1 LACTNSVL
9 QRIDVYT
16 ARTTGG
22 WQDINMP
29 SHNDRNMT
37 GHSPLGAATMRK
49 RLRDNSLSLVMFSL
63 FGLCLLGHSLAGYA
77 AYRDDQQAHR
87 QPPIHYTA
95 YVTSSHFWASVF
107 ENWES
112 EFLQM
117 AAYVLATV
125 FCFQRGSAESKDPDA
140 YEEVDADPR
149 QHQHEPQAP
158 GPVRKGGLALTLYAH
173 SLSTAFAM
181 LFVVSLL
188 GHAAS
193 GTRQYNAEQH
203 LHGQAP
209 VSMRQY
215 LGTARFWFESF
226 QNWQSEFLAV
236 GSVVVLS
243 IWLRERGS
251 PESKPVHR
259 AHTETGR

>member
-1 LACTNSVL
+1 
-9 QRIDVYT
+9 
-16 ARTTGG
+16 
-22 WQDINMP
+22 
-29 SHNDRNMT
+29 
-37 GHSPLGAATMRK
+37 MRK
-49 RLRDNSLSLVMFSL
+49 RLRENSLSLVMFGL
-63 FGLCLLGHSLAGYA
+63 FLLCLLGHSLAGYA
-77 AYRDDQQAHR
+77 AYHDDQQAH
-87 QPPIHYTA
+87 QHSSLPYTA
-95 YVTSSHFWASVF
+95 YVTSSHFWASVC

-125 FCFQRGSAESKDPDA
+125 CCFQRGSAESKDPDSRD
-140 YEEVDADPR
+140 EVDEDPR

-173 SLSTAFAM
+173 SLSTALAL

-193 GTRQYNAEQH
+193 GTRQYNAEQR

-215 LGTARFWFESF
+215 LGTARLWFESF

-251 PESKPVHR
+251 PESKPVHS
-259 AHTETGR
+259 AHAKTGR